1 MDRDSYDVLCDQQ
14 YMDNDFLNDMCINFF
29 SLVEKSGLMASYS
42 EQVNVIHKKF
52 QNAVKSA
59 KTKQSLNKAYSV
71 HKKDHERLLKKH
83 LREETTLINKAKKK
97 LE

>member
-1 MDRDSYDVLCDQQ
+1 MYNRDT
-14 YMDNDFLNDMCINFF
+14 NFF
-29 SLVEKSGLMASYS
+29 YFENDTPIMASYS
-42 EQVNVIHKKF
+42 AEVSTIHQKF
-52 QNAVKSA
+52 KNAVKRA

-83 LREETTLINKAKKK
+83 LREEMAMIKKAKEK